1 MSVPTLR
8 AVGGHYRLSW
18 SDERLL
24 AEVDRIRED
33 SHFNVTAEVC
43 IRSTAPGTPSH
54 LHQAR
59 LNLTSTSAR
68 RTLANHLGERLN
80 HLDWNAVIEQLT
92 VKVLQAHRQGEPV
105 IELATHSA
113 SDRVGYRLMPLL
125 QEKQAT
131 LLFGH
136 GDTGK
141 SWLGILAGLLVASG
155 MPHVGL
161 DPEPGNVLYLDY
173 ETDEDTIFERANM
186 VSVGLNMALPSGF
199 YYRYMSQLLAA
210 DVEALQKHVL
220 EKEIS
225 LVVVDSAAPAVG
237 EPESAQMTA
246 DYFRALRSLKV
257 TSLTIAHRAKMGKE
271 NEPFG
276 SIFWRNLPRANFLAN
291 GVHDPGASSFIIGLK
306 HTKSNNGQR
315 LKDIGLELSF
325 SGNAVHFNRQ
335 TCGPYQRWPRAS
347 V

>member
-1 MSVPTLR
+1 M
-8 AVGGHYRLSW
+8 H
-18 SDERLL
+18 
-24 AEVDRIRED
+24 
-33 SHFNVTAEVC
+33 
-43 IRSTAPGTPSH
+43 
-54 LHQAR
+54 
-59 LNLTSTSAR
+59 R
-68 RTLANHLGERLN
+68 R
-80 HLDWNAVIEQLT
+80 
-92 VKVLQAHRQGEPV
+92 GEPV
-105 IELATHSA
+105 IELATHSV
-113 SDRVGYRLMPLL
+113 SERVGYRLMPLL

-141 SWLGILAGLLVASG
+141 SWLGILAGVLVASG
-155 MPHVGL
+155 MPHAGL

-173 ETDEDTIFERANM
+173 ETDDDTIFERANM

-291 GVHDPGASSFIIGLK
+291 GVHDPGVSSFIVGLK

-325 SGNAVHFNRQ
+325 SGNAVYFNRADLR
-335 TCGPYQRWPRAS
+335 TIPEMAES
-347 V
+347 VSLKGRIEVSLGMGAKTVKELADDLGTTPATVRDKLNQYRDKAFIQLDSTSREAKWGLLAGEDYEQA